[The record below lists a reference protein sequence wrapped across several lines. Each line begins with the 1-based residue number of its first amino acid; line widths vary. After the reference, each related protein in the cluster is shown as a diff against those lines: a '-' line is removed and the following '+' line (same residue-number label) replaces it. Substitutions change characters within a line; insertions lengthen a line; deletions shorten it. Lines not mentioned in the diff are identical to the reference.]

1 MMETETR
8 TEAPSRVER
17 RPRSTMGDALWLAR
31 RDIRSS
37 WMSFPAEAVAG
48 LVLGLLA
55 TAQYRNALMDGATAL
70 GPIVLDF
77 FLLSIVAVL
86 SVNLLFN
93 RDYFR
98 EISDES
104 FNGRLSFLRSMPVS
118 AKSIVLGR
126 VASMLLTL
134 VCSAPAF
141 FLAPYL
147 VYGGLR
153 EAVGFPEYV
162 WYFGMWL
169 GYAVLAVGGFVFC
182 NFAFN
187 WKLEGNWL
195 PATAWLLGAYGLL
208 VIAANLVLED
218 GLALSLLE
226 LAKSAGGPFAAIA
239 SVLVGGAALAACVS
253 ISAKRLER
261 RDIG

>member
-1 MMETETR
+1 MMETR
-8 TEAPSRVER
+8 TEAPSRPES
-17 RPRSTMGDALWLAR
+17 RPRSTMNDAMWLAK

-37 WMSFPAEAVAG
+37 WMSYPATMCVAF
-48 LVLGLLA
+48 LFGLLA
-55 TAQYRNALMDGATAL
+55 SFQYRNALGGSPFGQA
-70 GPIVLDF
+70 ILDF
-77 FLLSIVAVL
+77 FLLALVTVMST
-86 SVNLLFN
+86 NLLFN

-98 EISDES
+98 EISDEN
-104 FNGRLSFLRSMPVS
+104 FYGRLSFMRSMPVS

-126 VASMLLTL
+126 VASMLLAL
-134 VCSAPAF
+134 ACAAPAF

-153 EAVGFPEYV
+153 EAAGFPEYV
-162 WYFGMWL
+162 WYFGVWL
-169 GYAVLAVGGFVFC
+169 GYAILAVGGFVFC
-182 NFAFN
+182 SFSFN
-187 WKLEGNWL
+187 WKLSGNWL
-195 PATAWLLGAYGLL
+195 PATVAI
-208 VIAANLVLED
+208 IAAYALIVIVSNLVLED

-253 ISAKRLER
+253 ISTKRLEK